1 MRLPHLLACRSS
13 RSPYPFIPDPRSVG
27 GGQWQLLQCSSG
39 GSVACAVAAAPGVAA
54 PFMISNSH
62 AIMLQCT
69 HCISV
74 RLCLLPLPLC
84 IAAQAS
90 GAAQD
95 DLDATQP
102 QFASIVKRVPR
113 RLLLQQGCVTA
124 SELPPALPHATG
136 GGGIASNDCC
146 ISFTNQAPRAL
157 ACHYMILTINGKT
170 GEGSNG

>member
-13 RSPYPFIPDPRSVG
+13 RSPYPFIPDPRWVG
-27 GGQWQLLQCSSG
+27 GGQWQLLQCSGG

-54 PFMISNSH
+54 PFMISNLH

-136 GGGIASNDCC
+136 GGGIGVLHFLYESSATC
-146 ISFTNQAPRAL
+146 
-157 ACHYMILTINGKT
+157 ACVSLYDINY
-170 GEGSNG
+170 

>member
-39 GSVACAVAAAPGVAA
+39 GSVACAVAAVPGVAA
-54 PFMISNSH
+54 PFMISNLH

-74 RLCLLPLPLC
+74 RLCLLPLPLR

-136 GGGIASNDCC
+136 GGGHC
-146 ISFTNQAPRAL
+146 IQ
-157 ACHYMILTINGKT
+157 
-170 GEGSNG
+170 

>member
-54 PFMISNSH
+54 PFMISNLH

-74 RLCLLPLPLC
+74 RLCLLPLN
-84 IAAQAS
+84 A
-90 GAAQD
+90 
-95 DLDATQP
+95 
-102 QFASIVKRVPR
+102 R
-113 RLLLQQGCVTA
+113 
-124 SELPPALPHATG
+124 
-136 GGGIASNDCC
+136 
-146 ISFTNQAPRAL
+146 
-157 ACHYMILTINGKT
+157 
-170 GEGSNG
+170 

>member
-27 GGQWQLLQCSSG
+27 GGQWQLLQCCG
-39 GSVACAVAAAPGVAA
+39 GSVAAAAEPAA
-54 PFMISNSH
+54 AVLLAQSPLPP
-62 AIMLQCT
+62 APLRQCT

-136 GGGIASNDCC
+136 GGGIASKDCC

-157 ACHYMILTINGKT
+157 ACHYMILTTNGKT